1 MEQLYDDVIQ
11 HSDPYTLHAM
21 TNTLIMSTLVNMVK
35 RINIEHMYILS
46 FDYYKIIF
54 LRVEAYTYFL
64 NDAKIWETTFLSG
77 KKLHIHKVKRI

>member
-1 MEQLYDDVIQ
+1 
-11 HSDPYTLHAM
+11 M

-54 LRVEAYTYFL
+54 LGVEVYKYFL
-64 NDAKIWETTFLSG
+64 NDAKIWETTFLAG
-77 KKLHIHKVKRI
+77 KEVTYS